1 MAQKQNFI
9 SAYKIFDVAAQGD
22 VLRPEFNFVFFE
34 NGYVY
39 ATDAH
44 MLVRAK
50 IADISG
56 FPEDQIALLDGKA
69 IHAKALK
76 KLYAH
81 KHVEIR
87 EDGFHAIEEG
97 GMIEIVYKFAPDGL
111 KRINFEAVLSK
122 QERADVGKI
131 GMKAELLHKLTS
143 AMDCT
148 DRTRLDFAGEGGAIY
163 VEPVDKD
170 IDIKGLVM
178 PILID
183 NQ

>member
-22 VLRPEFNFVFFE
+22 LLRPEFNFVFFK

-69 IHAKALK
+69 IHAKALE

-81 KHVEIR
+81 KNVEIR
-87 EDGFHAIEEG
+87 EDGFHAIEEN

-111 KRINFEAVLSK
+111 KRVDFEAVLSK
-122 QERADVGKI
+122 KERADVGKI
-131 GMKAELLHKLTS
+131 GVNAEFLHKLTR
-143 AMDCT
+143 AMNCT
-148 DRTRLDFAGEGGAIY
+148 DRTRLEFAGSSGAIY
-163 VEPVDKD
+163 VQPIESD

-178 PILID
+178 PVIID
-183 NQ
+183 N